1 MVKYS
6 HDKNTLGQDR
16 AHRLMMSLLM
26 GACLTY
32 TMQAA
37 VSAVR
42 YQELVLIF
50 MLMSMTDT
58 SHNTLCNVVLPAEY
72 YSDFIEWFCV
82 VPVVLTYEI

>member
-42 YQELVLIF
+42 Y
-50 MLMSMTDT
+50 
-58 SHNTLCNVVLPAEY
+58 
-72 YSDFIEWFCV
+72 
-82 VPVVLTYEI
+82 